1 MKEKLKILFISRGC
15 PDENFPLNGIFEFDQ
30 AKALAEAGYDVAFM
44 ALDFSKTSHGKYGLS
59 TFAKDGVSVFRFFFP
74 TGIYRRALPLLHF
87 VTDKVYRRI
96 LNDCGKPDIVHVHF
110 YFMGAI
116 GSILKTKYGLPV
128 LHTEHSSK
136 LNKPANEISDLDKK
150 LARMAF
156 SAADMV
162 ISVSKALSLRL
173 EENFGVKSRVIPNI
187 VDDHAFVYRERRKD
201 KAVFDFVSVGRLVP
215 IKNFDKLIPAFA
227 KADLGEKARLNIIGD
242 GPERNNLEKMVV
254 ATGLKDKVLF
264 HGAATRDKIAEKF
277 YDSDAFILLS
287 EKETF
292 GVSMVEAMYTGLP
305 VISSR
310 CGGPEDFITPDNGI
324 LLPDREIDTA
334 AKAMRKM
341 VLGEIQFDPA
351 KIAAESKASFS
362 ARTVSGQ
369 ITEAYRQCIDICR
382 HT

>member
-30 AKALAEAGYDVAFM
+30 AKALAACGHEVFFA
-44 ALDFSKTSHGKYGLS
+44 ALDFSRKSKGTLGLS
-59 TFAKDGVSVFRFFFP
+59 VFSKNGVKVYRFFMP
-74 TGIYRRALPLLHF
+74 SGVYRRALPLLRM
-87 VTDKVYRRI
+87 VLDYVYKHI
-96 LNDCGKPDIVHVHF
+96 ISDCGKPDIVHVHF

-116 GSILKTKYGLPV
+116 GSILKTKYGLPI

-136 LNKPANEISDLDKK
+136 LNKPADEISDLDKK

-215 IKNFDKLIPAFA
+215 IKNFDKLITAFA

-334 AKAMRKM
+334 AKAMREM
-341 VLGEIQFDPA
+341 FLGERRFNPA
-351 KIAAESKASFS
+351 KIAAGSKESFS

>member
-30 AKALAEAGYDVAFM
+30 AKALAACGHEVFFA
-44 ALDFSKTSHGKYGLS
+44 ALDFSRKSKGTLGLS
-59 TFAKDGVSVFRFFFP
+59 VFSKNGVKVYRFFMP
-74 TGIYRRALPLLHF
+74 SGVYRRALPLLRM
-87 VTDKVYRRI
+87 VLDYVYKHI
-96 LNDCGKPDIVHVHF
+96 ISDCGKPDIVHVHF

-277 YDSDAFILLS
+277 HDSDAFILLS

-362 ARTVSGQ
+362 AKTVSGQ

>member
-1 MKEKLKILFISRGC
+1 MKILFVSRGC

-30 AKALAEAGYDVAFM
+30 AKALAACGHEVFFA
-44 ALDFSKTSHGKYGLS
+44 ALDFSRKSKGTLGLS
-59 TFAKDGVSVFRFFFP
+59 VFSKNGVKVYRFFMP
-74 TGIYRRALPLLHF
+74 SGVYRRALPLLRM
-87 VTDKVYRRI
+87 VLDYVYKHI
-96 LNDCGKPDIVHVHF
+96 ISDCGKPDIVHVHF

-201 KAVFDFVSVGRLVP
+201 KVVFDFVSVGRLVP